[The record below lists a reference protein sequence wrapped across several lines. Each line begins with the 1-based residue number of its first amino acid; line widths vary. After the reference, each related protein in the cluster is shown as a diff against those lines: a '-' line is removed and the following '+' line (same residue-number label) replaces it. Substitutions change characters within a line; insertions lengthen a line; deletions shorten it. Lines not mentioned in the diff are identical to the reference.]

1 MNSEAVK
8 GIPYGVADY
17 GRIAERNYYYV
28 DKTGFLETI
37 EKAGDY
43 LFFIR
48 PRRFGKS
55 LFLSMMEGYYDV
67 LYKERFEELF
77 KGTTIYDTP
86 TKERGTYLVLG
97 FNFSVVE
104 PTADKV
110 EASFLNHVK
119 GTARLF
125 LERYADYLSPGR
137 QKIRQDIEAM
147 NSGADILTN
156 LIDLCK
162 ASNRQLYI
170 LIDEYDNFANTI
182 LSTSGRRE
190 YEQLT
195 HGNSFFRT
203 FFNVLKSGTSKMGA
217 PISRLFLTGVSPVTM
232 DDVTS
237 GFNIGKNVTTDDR
250 FNEMLGFTREEVTG
264 IIDYYRNNG
273 LIAHPTSRL
282 LEIMDRWYN
291 RYAFS
296 KKSRVTLFNSDMVL
310 YFLDEYLKDG
320 EIPEEL
326 VDENV
331 RIDYGKLRQ
340 LIIIDRGEG
349 EERRKTTNGN
359 FGKLKEIVEKGGTT
373 AKLVRSFPAEK
384 IVQPENF
391 TSLLFYFGLLT
402 RVGTEKGKVKFEI
415 PNETVKR
422 LYFEY
427 IKEAYEETGIFSL
440 DFSRYSE
447 LMTDMAYDGKW
458 RELFAF
464 LTAEMKERMVLRD
477 LITGE
482 KSIQAFLSVYLGLG
496 DLFIIHTEK
505 ELSGGFADIVLEPFF
520 IRYPG
525 IRFSYILELKYIKTK
540 EFTAGRLE
548 KIRSE
553 AADQLRNYSLDKKF
567 RKGMEKTAVIKL
579 LLIFSGTTLKHIEAI
594 NDQ

>member
-1 MNSEAVK
+1 MNSDAVK
-8 GIPYGVADY
+8 GIPYGIADY
-17 GRIAERNYYYV
+17 GRIIERNYYYV
-28 DKTGFLETI
+28 DKTGFLETV

-77 KGTTIYDTP
+77 KGTAVYDSP

-125 LERYADYLSPGR
+125 LERYADYLSSAR
-137 QKIRQDIEAM
+137 QKIQQDIEEI

-156 LIDLCK
+156 IIDLCK

-250 FNEMLGFTREEVTG
+250 FNQMLGFTKEEVTG
-264 IIDYYRNNG
+264 IIDYYRAAG
-273 LIAHPTSRL
+273 LIKHPTSRL
-282 LEIMDRWYN
+282 LEIMGRWYN
-291 RYAFS
+291 RYTFS
-296 KKSRVTLFNSDMVL
+296 RKSQVTLFNSDMVL
-310 YFLDEYLKDG
+310 YFLDEYFKEN

-331 RIDYGKLRQ
+331 RIDYDKLRQ
-340 LIIIDRGEG
+340 LIIIDRGEA
-349 EERRKTTNGN
+349 KAPNGN

-373 AKLVRSFPAEK
+373 AKLARSFPAEK

-402 RVGTEKGKVKFEI
+402 RVGTEKGKVTFEI

-458 RELFAF
+458 PELFTF
-464 LTAEMKERMVLRD
+464 LTAEMKERMALRD
-477 LITGE
+477 LVTGE

-496 DLFIIHTEK
+496 DLYIVHTER

-525 IRFSYILELKYIKTK
+525 IGFSYILELKYIKTNQY
-540 EFTAGRLE
+540 TAERLE
-548 KIRSE
+548 KIRTE
-553 AADQLRNYSLDKKF
+553 AADQLRNYSLDKRF
-567 RKGMEKTAVIKL
+567 RKSMEKTAIIKL
-579 LLIFSGTTLKHIEAI
+579 LLIFSGTTLRHIESI
-594 NDQ
+594 

>member
-1 MNSEAVK
+1 MNSEAIK

-17 GRIAERNYYYV
+17 GRIIERNYYYV

-67 LYKERFEELF
+67 RYKERFEELF
-77 KGTTIYDTP
+77 KGTAVYDAP
-86 TKERGTYLVLG
+86 TKERGIYLVLG

-125 LERYADYLSPGR
+125 LERYADYLSTGR
-137 QKIRQDIEAM
+137 EKLRQDIETM
-147 NSGADILTN
+147 NSGADILAN

-182 LSTSGRRE
+182 LSSAGQRE
-190 YEQLT
+190 YELLT

-203 FFNVLKSGTSKMGA
+203 FFNVLKSGTSKMDA

-250 FNEMLGFTREEVTG
+250 FNQMLGFTKEEVTG
-264 IIDYYRNNG
+264 IIDYYREHG
-273 LIAHPTSRL
+273 LIKHPASLL
-282 LEIMDRWYN
+282 LEIMERWYN
-291 RYAFS
+291 RYIFS
-296 KKSRVTLFNSDMVL
+296 KHPGGTLFNSDMVL
-310 YFLDEYLKDG
+310 YFLDEYLKDS

-326 VDENV
+326 VDENI

-349 EERRKTTNGN
+349 KTTNGN

-373 AKLVRSFPAEK
+373 ARLVRSFPAEK

-402 RVGTEKGKVKFEI
+402 RVGTERGKVKFEI

-427 IKEAYEETGIFSL
+427 IKEAYE
-440 DFSRYSE
+440 D
-447 LMTDMAYDGKW
+447 
-458 RELFAF
+458 
-464 LTAEMKERMVLRD
+464 
-477 LITGE
+477 
-482 KSIQAFLSVYLGLG
+482 
-496 DLFIIHTEK
+496 
-505 ELSGGFADIVLEPFF
+505 
-520 IRYPG
+520 
-525 IRFSYILELKYIKTK
+525 
-540 EFTAGRLE
+540 
-548 KIRSE
+548 
-553 AADQLRNYSLDKKF
+553 
-567 RKGMEKTAVIKL
+567 
-579 LLIFSGTTLKHIEAI
+579 
-594 NDQ
+594 